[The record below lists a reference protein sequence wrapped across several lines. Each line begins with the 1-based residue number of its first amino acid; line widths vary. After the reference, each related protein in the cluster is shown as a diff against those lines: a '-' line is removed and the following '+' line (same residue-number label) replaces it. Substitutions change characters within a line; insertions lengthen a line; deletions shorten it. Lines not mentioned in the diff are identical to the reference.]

1 MSSDPIEAM
10 FGFLRRSAGF
20 SDMLDVKTTGC
31 GLEKML
37 KTGIVAASS
46 NSTVQCS
53 STFSSRQLLPL
64 QQPLHM
70 TPGAFDKALNMAAQG
85 LKGTQP
91 FSETVF
97 LQSGRRQRGHD
108 WRVHREGCE

>member
-1 MSSDPIEAM
+1 MSSDPIETM
-10 FGFLRRSAGF
+10 FGILRSSAGCN
-20 SDMLDVKTTGC
+20 DMLDVKTTVC

-46 NSTVQCS
+46 NSNVQCS
-53 STFSSRQLLPL
+53 STFSSRQLVPV
-64 QQPLHM
+64 QQSLHM
-70 TPGAFDKALNMAAQG
+70 TPGAFDKGSEHGSAG
-85 LKGTQP
+85 TKRTQP

-108 WRVHREGCE
+108 WRVHRAGCE